1 MTVDGKPVTKFNI
14 SLSAKKPNA
23 KAKRTTT
30 DSDGRFVFKSVAPGR
45 DYELATALAVKQQGV
60 SQRPNCK
67 VSGAMMG
74 FSAGQP
80 AGFTI
85 TALISGRFRVKG
97 GQTVTRNIESANV
110 LWVPVPVPQHP
121 WPALEVTVPA
131 YACQRA
137 EHESS
142 EATPMQEQ
150 RSWCRRNKSHVSR
163 ADDSLPEI
171 VRVLSKLRYSDYPAS
186 C

>member
-97 GQTVTRNIESANV
+97 GQTVTRNIESD
-110 LWVPVPVPQHP
+110 
-121 WPALEVTVPA
+121 
-131 YACQRA
+131 CQPDA
-137 EHESS
+137 
-142 EATPMQEQ
+142 
-150 RSWCRRNKSHVSR
+150 
-163 ADDSLPEI
+163 EI
-171 VRVLSKLRYSDYPAS
+171 VTPTIPPSTLGRRSK
-186 C
+186 